1 MAQTGVKNGFVGLYA
16 DENDD
21 KDPILGFI
29 SQKKRRVERPTKP
42 EVVLEV
48 EKRMLDQ
55 EVEESFGDQE
65 VDPDADFWEALT
77 KEYYKNKAEAEKK
90 PVTSTKR
97 KSEQPVKKVRFDH
110 KFFPHGQVIRVVK
123 PYNLRGD
130 SRYARLEL
138 DYPGTV
144 SYYHEANRP
153 FLQKL
158 PPVYHQLYKFWSDDG
173 FANFHSLKPTWH
185 SLALLYGHR
194 LNPDKFKLL
203 HQLETRE
210 SKLRWLYL
218 RSELIV
224 DGYAPKHYLERH
236 LGHLIPELDRHI
248 DIAKQEKEQKEKNNG
263 STDEKAS
270 D

>member
-1 MAQTGVKNGFVGLYA
+1 MAQKGVKNGFVGLYA

-21 KDPILGFI
+21 KDPIFGFI
-29 SQKKRRVERPTKP
+29 EQKKRRVERPMKP
-42 EVVLEV
+42 EVVV
-48 EKRMLDQ
+48 EDEKSKLD
-55 EVEESFGDQE
+55 EDVKSFGVE
-65 VDPDADFWEALT
+65 VAPDADFWVAIS
-77 KEYYKNKAEAEKK
+77 KEYNKAEAEKK
-90 PVTSTKR
+90 LVASKR

-110 KFFPHGQVIRVVK
+110 KLFPYGQLIRVVK
-123 PYNLRGD
+123 PYYLRSD
-130 SRYARLEL
+130 SDNAKLEL
-138 DYPGTV
+138 DYPGSV
-144 SYYHEANRP
+144 SYYHDESLL

-158 PPVYHQLYKFWSDDG
+158 SPIYHHLYKFWSEDG
-173 FANFHSLKPTWH
+173 FANFHSLKPTWQ
-185 SLALLYGHR
+185 SLDLLYGHR
-194 LNPDKFKLL
+194 LKPEKFKLL

-210 SKLRWLYL
+210 SKLRWMYL

-248 DIAKQEKEQKEKNNG
+248 DIAKQEKEQKENNG